1 LILPTKRFQ
10 QVIAN
15 GMGSPIIYPD
25 TGGYS
30 QPRGFT
36 ANTDAPVSISQNHSY
51 LLSFTISAFIDAVNC
66 QTGLL

>member
-1 LILPTKRFQ
+1 
-10 QVIAN
+10 
-15 GMGSPIIYPD
+15 MGSPIIYPD